1 MDGGA
6 SGSHEGEQRFD
17 AVDRVEEEVWRSGLV
32 GAWAPCGCTDDVAD
46 LVVPDEFDQVRT
58 ETRGGTGEAFHVMTL
73 CQFCD
78 RDTLGKVACKGL
90 VDEDRFTRFE
100 RFAGFFEVD
109 AAVNAFEEDDI
120 DFCGEGGDGVNDLD
134 AHLADLFSEV
144 RDPVRTCGE
153 IGSAGVSG
161 GHGDPCE
168 VAIGFGIVEELGESG
183 HVGGVE
189 TDDPSFQGLQGLLG
203 MGEEQGGECGD
214 DRHHEVFGEEGHG
227 SLSAKDGPR
236 SWAVLLW
243 DHSRVGIGNAS
254 HRANALRA
262 CMVAM

>member
-1 MDGGA
+1 MPCA
-6 SGSHEGEQRFD
+6 SQPIDD
-17 AVDRVEEEVWRSGLV
+17 ATIDALQK
-32 GAWAPCGCTDDVAD
+32 DDV
-46 LVVPDEFDQVRT
+46 
-58 ETRGGTGEAFHVMTL
+58 H
-73 CQFCD
+73 
-78 RDTLGKVACKGL
+78 
-90 VDEDRFTRFE
+90 
-100 RFAGFFEVD
+100 
-109 AAVNAFEEDDI
+109 
-120 DFCGEGGDGVNDLD
+120 FCGERGDGVNDLN

-161 GHGDPCE
+161 GHGDPSE

-189 TDDPSFQGLQGLLG
+189 TDDSSFQGFHGLLG
-203 MGEEQGGECGD
+203 MGDEQGGECGD
-214 DRHHEVFGEEGHG
+214 DCHHEVFREEGHV

-236 SWAVLLW
+236 FWAVLLW
-243 DHSRVGIGNAS
+243 GHSRVGIGNAS